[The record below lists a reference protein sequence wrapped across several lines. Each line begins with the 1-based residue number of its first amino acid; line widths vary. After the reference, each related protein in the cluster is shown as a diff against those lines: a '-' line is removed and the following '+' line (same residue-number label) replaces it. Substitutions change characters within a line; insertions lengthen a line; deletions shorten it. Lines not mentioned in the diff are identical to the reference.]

1 MNSFNVP
8 GPPVGK
14 GRPKMTVI
22 AQKKSSNVPQS
33 EHITAKEFNS
43 LIKNEK
49 PYSVKTYTPAK
60 TANYEQLVKYSFLE
74 QTKQTNPV
82 EGYIKLDI
90 IARFPIPK
98 STTKKNR
105 ALMLSGE
112 IRPAKTPDIDNI
124 TKAILDGLNKVLYK
138 DDKQVIELSVKKE
151 YSEDPCVIVSYEII

>member
-1 MNSFNVP
+1 MNSFIVP

-22 AQKKSSNVPQS
+22 AKKAPTSNPQ
-33 EHITAKEFNS
+33 NS
-43 LIKNEK
+43 YNGK

-60 TANYEQLVKYSFLE
+60 TAQYEQLVKYSFLE
-74 QTKQTNPV
+74 QTKQTTPID
-82 EGYIKLDI
+82 GYIKLDI
-90 IARFPIPK
+90 VARFGIPK

-112 IRPAKTPDIDNI
+112 IRPAKIPDIDNI